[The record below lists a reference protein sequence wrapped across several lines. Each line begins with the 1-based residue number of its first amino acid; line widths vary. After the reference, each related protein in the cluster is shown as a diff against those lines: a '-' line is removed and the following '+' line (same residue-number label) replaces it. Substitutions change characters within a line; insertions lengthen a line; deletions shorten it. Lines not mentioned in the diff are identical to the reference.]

1 LSTNTAGESACDD
14 DDARTDAVD
23 DDVNA
28 ARAARATALAAL
40 AALARSIN
48 DLIDVRRIIA
58 VVDGRRRTRD
68 DERVAISRSPV
79 AAAQPRHTATRLIS

>member
-1 LSTNTAGESACDD
+1 
-14 DDARTDAVD
+14 
-23 DDVNA
+23 VNA

-68 DERVAISRSPV
+68 DERVAISRSSPSR
-79 AAAQPRHTATRLIS
+79 PRSRGTRRRD